1 MNGRCPRFAQG
12 CQGGYGSAVPH
23 DAAESE
29 LAGEVRAKTSGGVIR
44 YRVWPA
50 RRRPLRLIIAAVL
63 VLGGTIAVG
72 FLLRNAFWAAI
83 AFLGLS
89 FVSAAFFFPT
99 EVALDGANLVIRQL
113 GTPRSYDLRQFRRI
127 ERAQDMVPRVE
138 LLPRARLSALDT
150 LQGVVIPLP
159 NDPAMCEGVLFHLG
173 RWVGKTPTGR
183 FVIDVDLVPED
194 AIDQED

>member
-1 MNGRCPRFAQG
+1 MAD
-12 CQGGYGSAVPH
+12 
-23 DAAESE
+23 DAAESV

-50 RRRPLRLIIAAVL
+50 RRKPVRLVIAAVVVIAGTVL
-63 VLGGTIAVG
+63 VGW
-72 FLLRNAFWAAI
+72 LLEEAFWAII

-99 EVALDGANLVIRQL
+99 EVALDGAALVLRHL

-127 ERAQDMVPRVE
+127 ERARDMVPRVE
-138 LLPRARLSALDT
+138 LLSRARLSPMDP

-159 NDPAMCEGVLFHLG
+159 DDPATCERVLIHLG

-183 FVIDVDLVPED
+183 FVIDTDLVPED
-194 AIDQED
+194 SLESED

>member
-1 MNGRCPRFAQG
+1 MPR
-12 CQGGYGSAVPH
+12 

-50 RRRPLRLIIAAVL
+50 RRNPMRLVVAGV
-63 VLGGTIAVG
+63 VVVGGTLAVG
-72 FLLRNAFWAAI
+72 FLLENGFWAAV

-89 FVSAAFFFPT
+89 FLSAAFFFPT
-99 EVALDGANLVIRQL
+99 EVALDGAALVIRQL

-127 ERAQDMVPRVE
+127 ERAEDMVPRIE
-138 LLPRARLSALDT
+138 LQPRAGLSAMDT
-150 LQGVVIPLP
+150 LHGVVIPLP
-159 NDPAMCEGVLFHLG
+159 DDKAMAERVLFHLR

-183 FVIDVDLVPED
+183 FNIDADLAPED
-194 AIDQED
+194 SIEPED

>member
-1 MNGRCPRFAQG
+1 
-12 CQGGYGSAVPH
+12 VEH

-29 LAGEVRAKTSGGVIR
+29 LSGEVSAKTSGGVIR

-50 RRRPLRLIIAAVL
+50 RRHPLRLVVAAV
-63 VLGGTIAVG
+63 VVVGGTVLMGI
-72 FLLRNAFWAAI
+72 LLENAFWATI

-99 EVALDGANLVIRQL
+99 LVALDGAALVLRQL

-138 LLPRARLSALDT
+138 LLPRARLSPIDT
-150 LQGVVIPLP
+150 LHGVVIPLP
-159 NDPAMCEGVLFHLG
+159 DDAETCERVLFHLG
-173 RWVGKTPTGR
+173 HWVGKPPTGR
-183 FVIDVDLVPED
+183 FVIDPDLVPED
-194 AIDQED
+194 SLDPED